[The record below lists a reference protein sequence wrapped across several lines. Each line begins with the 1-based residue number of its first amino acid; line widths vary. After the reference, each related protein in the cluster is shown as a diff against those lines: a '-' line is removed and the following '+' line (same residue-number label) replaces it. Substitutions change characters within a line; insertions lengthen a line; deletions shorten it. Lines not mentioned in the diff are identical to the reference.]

1 MPSKSP
7 AQHRLME
14 AAAHT
19 KGGFGG
25 VPQKVGKEFAKADK
39 RLPKGNIVKKVK
51 KMADGGISGLGDM
64 VGTSPPNTP
73 PVGGSSATESGG
85 GGSATAGL
93 STVNQGAKNIGS
105 ALSRASAAIGGGG
118 GTGGGG
124 DITTPT
130 MPYKKG
136 GHVTTRRV
144 STCSPSKKS
153 PNW

>member
-1 MPSKSP
+1 
-7 AQHRLME
+7 ME

-25 VPQKVGKEFAKADK
+25 VPQKVGKEFVKADK

-64 VGTSPPNTP
+64 VGNRPPDTP
-73 PVGGSSATESGG
+73 PVGGGGSATESGG
-85 GGSATAGL
+85 GGSATEGL

-124 DITTPT
+124 DIITST

-136 GHVTTRRV
+136 GHVTTRRM

>member
-1 MPSKSP
+1 
-7 AQHRLME
+7 ME

-25 VPQKVGKEFAKADK
+25 VPQKVGKEFVKADK
-39 RLPKGNIVKKVK
+39 RLPKGNTVKKVK

-64 VGTSPPNTP
+64 VGNRPPDTP
-73 PVGGSSATESGG
+73 PVGG

-118 GTGGGG
+118 DGGMGG
-124 DITTPT
+124 IYDITTPT

-136 GHVTTRRV
+136 GHVTTRRM